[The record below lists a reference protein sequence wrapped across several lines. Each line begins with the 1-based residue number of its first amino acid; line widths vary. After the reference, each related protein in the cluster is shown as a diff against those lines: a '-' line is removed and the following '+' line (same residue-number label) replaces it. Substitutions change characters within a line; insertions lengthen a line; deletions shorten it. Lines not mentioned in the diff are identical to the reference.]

1 MQALRTRIAAR
12 MPYPLVLQGL
22 VALSLLAAPLAVLSG
37 GLAALRPEAA
47 HAFGIFTLLISL
59 HLVLVLLV
67 PVRRLPTWLQLGYLI
82 GQCGLTAAAQ
92 FVLPAP
98 TLSYIYLTI
107 VLQAL
112 YLFRPWLWIPFAV
125 AVWLV
130 WSGALIVNTRNVLAW
145 LQSNLVF
152 AFPATCVLI
161 AAILY
166 VRQQRRHEQIQRLL
180 AQVEQ
185 QYQALNQTFD
195 TLQQRAAQEERDHVV
210 QTVISDLRAALA
222 GVEQSTAS
230 AIAQAQ
236 QNLSRLQSQIAQ
248 SRSAAGAAIE
258 RLRSAVAT
266 LRSIEPEPPAATL
279 AHDAA
284 GLPFGFGLRVGDGM
298 LTSSLS
304 TRVLAWVLPFVF
316 LFVALPL
323 AFIQAPAS
331 ARPLALVAAG
341 LLLVVCY
348 LLTQWVRRTVLI
360 QIGLIAQTA
369 AVIAMAGFGQTLA
382 LLLGLLLVIWQIV
395 LRLAPGQIAAFL
407 IALLAALATA
417 LIWRPFAFDETGH
430 PLVIAIAGIAVT
442 GMLYM
447 ARVQFA
453 RRHSAEMQLVNLA
466 RLTHELALQAN
477 EVRTLAVA
485 AERTRLAREFHDDL
499 GSQLVLIN
507 LQLQMAEEL
516 IEEDP
521 AAALSQLHATRQLL
535 HRAWQNVFH
544 ATDAVLL
551 IDGHSL
557 APALHDLVAQCRLS
571 AGARISLYIAHPLDD
586 LAPAVACTI
595 YRAAQEGLTNAC
607 KHARAGEIA
616 LLLDCAAGEVNL
628 SVCDDGL
635 GKAEDAAA
643 PGGGYGLRGL
653 RERAEMLCGQVFAG
667 PLPGRGFG
675 LFVRLPIDVADTL
688 DDHRM
693 LEALSGE
700 RYG

>member
-1 MQALRTRIAAR
+1 

-37 GLAALRPEAA
+37 GLAVLRPEAA
-47 HAFGIFTLLISL
+47 DAFGTFALLIGL
-59 HLVLVLLV
+59 HLVLVFLV
-67 PVRRLPTWLQLGYLI
+67 PVRRLPTWLQVLYLV
-82 GQCGLTAAAQ
+82 GQCALTATTQ

-98 TLSYIYLTI
+98 TLNYVYLTI
-107 VLQAL
+107 VLQAI

-130 WSGALIVNTRNVLAW
+130 WSGALIIDTRSVLAW

-180 AQVEQ
+180 DQVEQ
-185 QYQALNQTFD
+185 QYQTLNQTLG
-195 TLQQRAAQEERDHVV
+195 TLQQRAAQEERDQVV

-222 GVEQSTAS
+222 GAEQSTAS

-236 QNLSRLQSQIAQ
+236 QNFSRLQGQIAQ
-248 SRSAAGAAIE
+248 SRSAAGTAIE

-266 LRSIEPEPPAATL
+266 LRNTEPPVASESSEPAR
-279 AHDAA
+279 
-284 GLPFGFGLRVGDGM
+284 LPFGFGMRIGDGM

-323 AFIQAPAS
+323 AFMQAPSS
-331 ARPLALVAAG
+331 ARPLALIGAG
-341 LLLVVCY
+341 LLLILFY
-348 LLTQWVRRTVLI
+348 LLTQWARQTVLI

-407 IALLAALATA
+407 LALLAALATA
-417 LIWRPFAFDETGH
+417 LLWRQPLAFDETAH

-453 RRHSAEMQLVNLA
+453 RRHSAEVQLVNLA
-466 RLTHELALQAN
+466 RLTHELERQAY

-521 AAALSQLHATRQLL
+521 DAALSQLHATRQLL
-535 HRAWQNVFH
+535 HQAWQNVFN
-544 ATDAVLL
+544 AADAALL
-551 IDGHSL
+551 IDGSSL
-557 APALHDLVAQCRLS
+557 GPALHDLVAQCRLGAS
-571 AGARISLYIAHPLDD
+571 ARISLYIAHPLDE
-586 LAPAVACTI
+586 LSPAVACTI
-595 YRAAQEGLTNAC
+595 YRAAQEGLANAC

-616 LLLDCAAGEVNL
+616 LLLDCAEGEVNL
-628 SVCDDGL
+628 SICDDGQ
-635 GKAEDAAA
+635 GQPESTVVSS
-643 PGGGYGLRGL
+643 GGYGLRGL
-653 RERAEMLCGQVFAG
+653 RERAEMLSGQVFAG

-675 LFVRLPIDVADTL
+675 LFVRLPIDAL
-688 DDHRM
+688 DATAAGST
-693 LEALSGE
+693 LEALPGE
-700 RYG
+700 SHG